1 MHSESKARVNV
12 PDPFEGGPRE
22 EGLQGAAKSQ
32 LAPLEG
38 DSWQA

>member
-1 MHSESKARVNV
+1 VHSESKARVNV

-38 DSWQA
+38 DSRQA

>member
-1 MHSESKARVNV
+1 MHTESKARVNV
-12 PDPFEGGPRE
+12 PNPFEGGSRE